1 METLAQQV
9 ADLQDEAEGR
19 EDAHSERVAA
29 LQATIERLSGE
40 AQAQSESRAAELE
53 AKCAALE
60 EQVSGMLQTPRKS
73 VCSRSVQQAQLK
85 LQSGQPQCWQA
96 CRADRKQCA
105 ERCVPAMIWWM
116 AMPAGG

>member
-40 AQAQSESRAAELE
+40 ADTQSESRAAELE

-60 EQVSGMLQTPRKS
+60 EQACHRPLTTLSAAEVSHRPSSSFSLGRHSAGKLAEQA
-73 VCSRSVQQAQLK
+73 RSSALR
-85 LQSGQPQCWQA
+85 G
-96 CRADRKQCA
+96 
-105 ERCVPAMIWWM
+105 ERLR
-116 AMPAGG
+116 

>member
-19 EDAHSERVAA
+19 EDAQSERVAA

-40 AQAQSESRAAELE
+40 AETQNESRAAGLE

-60 EQVSGMLQTPRKS
+60 EQVSGMLQTEYKI
-73 VCSRSVQQAQLK
+73 VQQAQLE
-85 LQSGQPQCWQA
+85 LESEQPQRWQA
-96 CRADRKQCA
+96 CRAGKEQST
-105 ERCVPAMIWWM
+105 ERRAPAMMWCL
-116 AMPAGG
+116 AVLAGG

>member
-1 METLAQQV
+1 M

-40 AQAQSESRAAELE
+40 ADTQSESRVAELE

-60 EQVSGMLQTPRKS
+60 EQACYRPLTSQSTADAFSRPKSSSRLSSLNASKLAEQARCIALKGMRQR
-73 VCSRSVQQAQLK
+73 
-85 LQSGQPQCWQA
+85 
-96 CRADRKQCA
+96 
-105 ERCVPAMIWWM
+105 
-116 AMPAGG
+116 